1 MYRQGALDSLCGVY
15 AIINSSKAMCDS
27 QGVRLDRKGCQ
38 ALFVELC
45 GELAGGGRL
54 AEALADGTTIRT
66 FQQMTRTA
74 HAWLNREY
82 AIRLKSV
89 RAFGQ
94 APEGL
99 AEYWSRILDH
109 GYEFGAGSVM
119 IRLSGKREHWTCI
132 RSVTARGI
140 TLMDSDGIR
149 ALRRDRCTVAEPAG
163 RRQHQLCPTQTLL
176 VSA

>member
-1 MYRQGALDSLCGVY
+1 
-15 AIINSSKAMCDS
+15 
-27 QGVRLDRKGCQ
+27 
-38 ALFVELC
+38 
-45 GELAGGGRL
+45 
-54 AEALADGTTIRT
+54 
-66 FQQMTRTA
+66 
-74 HAWLNREY
+74 
-82 AIRLKSV
+82 

-99 AEYWSRILDH
+99 AEYWAKILDH
-109 GYEFGAGSVM
+109 GDAFGAGSVM

-149 ALRRDRCTVAEPAG
+149 ALRRDRCTVGEAAG